1 MSERAVHAVVSHGH
15 AQLSVGQLLQ
25 ALAEREDHVEDVGQ
39 VGLQDMAKETQRC
52 SLNFNHDAMRFNVV

>member
-39 VGLQDMAKETQRC
+39 VRLQEMA
-52 SLNFNHDAMRFNVV
+52 HNVVV